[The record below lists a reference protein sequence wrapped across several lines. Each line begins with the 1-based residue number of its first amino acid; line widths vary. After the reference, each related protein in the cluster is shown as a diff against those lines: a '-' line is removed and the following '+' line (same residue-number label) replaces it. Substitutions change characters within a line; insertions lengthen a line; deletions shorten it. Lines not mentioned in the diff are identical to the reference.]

1 MLHSE
6 QFCQAS
12 EILQIKEG
20 GPNFWGEPILQKV
33 SIFWSPLL
41 CFNWKNFK
49 NPNSSSFIRFQYI
62 LLDSEELFSDF
73 WNFYELKRGV
83 LISGGNQFCRKSQLF
98 GNPLCISVLKVLRTQ
113 FLLHSL
119 DFNTFCFIQEH
130 LSQAFEISTN

>member
-1 MLHSE
+1 MIQNNFVRLLKFYKLKRGDQISGGN
-6 QFCQAS
+6 QFCRKSQFF
-12 EILQIKEG
+12 
-20 GPNFWGEPILQKV
+20 GPPFCV
-33 SIFWSPLL
+33 SIE
-41 CFNWKNFK
+41 KTFK

-73 WNFYELKRGV
+73 WNFYELKRRV

-98 GNPLCISVLKVLRTQ
+98 GNPLCISILKVLRTQ